1 MLATL
6 QKIETQPN
14 TPHDDKPIDGH
25 GAFELEIP
33 NSVQSSLD
41 EILEYYTSANMKPTI
56 HAQGTPLDIT
66 VALARQVKQSLPNNL
81 QIQAKTLLD
90 FMIKEIVSYCRE
102 TSAKSLSLNFSFE
115 KM

>member
-1 MLATL
+1 MIATL
-6 QKIETQPN
+6 QRTDTEIT
-14 TPHDDKPIDGH
+14 TTHSDDTVRDH
-25 GAFELEIP
+25 GAFELDIP

-41 EILEYYTSANMKPTI
+41 EIVEYYVSANMKPAI

-66 VALARQVKQSLPNNL
+66 ATLARQVKQSLPNNL

-115 KM
+115 KV

>member
-6 QKIETQPN
+6 EKIDTKQDA
-14 TPHDDKPIDGH
+14 PHDDKTIDGH
-25 GAFELEIP
+25 GAFELKIP
-33 NSVQSSLD
+33 TSVQSSLD
-41 EILEYYTSANMKPTI
+41 EILNYYKSASIKPVIKTN
-56 HAQGTPLDIT
+56 GTPLD
-66 VALARQVKQSLPNNL
+66 VAATLVREVKQSLPNNL
-81 QIQAKTLLD
+81 QIDAKNLLD